1 MRGESSAIGKLV
13 LRGTRIVLPK
23 QLRCQALKLAHE
35 GYSGILAMKQRLS
48 TKVWWPG
55 IDKGTGQ
62 NNYTRAGPTFRV
74 GGGVL
79 KDTTYLRTLPTTFY
93 WLLNLS

>member
-1 MRGESSAIGKLV
+1 MLFTGWEARMVKNCDQGLENAARGRRPRATFSSP
-13 LRGTRIVLPK
+13 RSQFFTTRTD
-23 QLRCQALKLAHE
+23 LKPAN
-35 GYSGILAMKQRLS
+35 
-48 TKVWWPG
+48 
-55 IDKGTGQ
+55 KGTGQ
-62 NNYTRAGPTFRV
+62 NNYTRAAPTFGA

>member
-1 MRGESSAIGKLV
+1 MKMNLGKEVVSELPFV
-13 LRGTRIVLPK
+13 LFQNEAELHLQDNFHLHQT
-23 QLRCQALKLAHE
+23 HFN
-35 GYSGILAMKQRLS
+35 
-48 TKVWWPG
+48 
-55 IDKGTGQ
+55 KGTGQ
-62 NNYTRAGPTFRV
+62 YNYTRTGPTFGV